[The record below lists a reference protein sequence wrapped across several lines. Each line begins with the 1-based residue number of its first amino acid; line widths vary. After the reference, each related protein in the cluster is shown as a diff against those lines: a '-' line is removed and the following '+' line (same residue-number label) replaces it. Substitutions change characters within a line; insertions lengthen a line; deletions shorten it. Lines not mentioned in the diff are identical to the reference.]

1 MHWASLP
8 HALLVLLPLLIPGAS
23 SSGAPPREIYGE
35 SLRLTPLRDGKVH
48 SHFNFTF
55 TAAHWRDAGDR
66 LGPNSK
72 THHHTLLPPELTALA
87 YHSRVTSFDLTLSS
101 GRWASSWPTRST
113 AVSGIQLVAWLELLE
128 GESPRDEEQRWD
140 DFKNALGGMF
150 CTGVT
155 SGISAGESR
164 PLWGNVLGGSVDERE
179 HRLYRATMP
188 RLSATCTESLTPFL
202 SLLPCASY
210 AGLSSLLNP
219 HRLFDSDWT
228 LLGVHVLRDG
238 QVNSIQLQ
246 VGTVADPIRQDRLKG
261 FLGRRGVAQSYG
273 IAIQIPAT
281 KLDSNYSF
289 SADFSFESLYDRTLQ
304 KACPVA
310 TESSVEVAI
319 PTDSIN
325 PFRIEPS
332 SHGRTI
338 VQVDGKDVVRWDTKQ
353 VNETLNIVV
362 DWPDVNVFEHV
373 PTSSPELTPLIVRR
387 LLHGSG
393 QERGRIGI
401 ELINNLDSNAD
412 VIWIETWPWWLRAF
426 VSTLCAASSTPS
438 DSADVADEVV
448 LSLDYTPPIAR
459 SRATTL
465 QALLRLPPRSTT
477 RLMMVYESSYL
488 WYTEYP
494 SDAHRGFE
502 ILGASVVLLSP
513 SNLSSTEM
521 IKGPSALRARGEWM
535 RLHTSS
541 TLLSLPTPD
550 FSMPYNVIIL
560 TSTIVALFFGSLM
573 NRLLRGWRVVSL
585 DEEDA
590 GHVVQA
596 WMKVS

>member
-8 HALLVLLPLLIPGAS
+8 HALLVLLLPLLIPGAS
-23 SSGAPPREIYGE
+23 SSGPPPREIYGE
-35 SLRLTPLRDGKVH
+35 SLRLTPLRDGKLH

-55 TAAHWRDAGDR
+55 TAARWRDAGDR

-87 YHSRVTSFDLTLSS
+87 HHYRVTSFDLTLSS
-101 GRWASSWPTRST
+101 GRWDSSWPTRST

-150 CTGVT
+150 CTGVI
-155 SGISAGESR
+155 SGISAAESR
-164 PLWGNVLGGSVDERE
+164 PLWGIVLGGSADERE

-238 QVNSIQLQ
+238 QANSIQLQ

-261 FLGRRGVAQSYG
+261 FLGRR
-273 IAIQIPAT
+273 
-281 KLDSNYSF
+281 
-289 SADFSFESLYDRTLQ
+289 DFSFESLYDRTLQ

-310 TESSVEVAI
+310 TESSVQVAI

-338 VQVDGKDVVRWDTKQ
+338 VQVDSKDVVQWDTKQ

-426 VSTLCAASSTPS
+426 VSTLCATSSTHS
-438 DSADVADEVV
+438 DWADLTDEVV

-477 RLMMVYESSYL
+477 RLMMAYESSYL

-513 SNLSSTEM
+513 SNSFSTE
-521 IKGPSALRARGEWM
+521 ILRGPSALRARGEWM

-560 TSTIVALFFGSLM
+560 TSTIIALFFGSLM
-573 NRLLRGWRVVSL
+573 NRLVRGWRVVSL

-590 GHVVQA
+590 GYLEQA
-596 WMKVS
+596 WVKAS